1 MARAPRRAS
10 AAPVGR
16 WGERENGILTV
27 ARALYAAGGYENV
40 SMASVAEAAGL
51 SEGTLYNYFRNKRD
65 LVLRVSLVDFVDRIA
80 EAERV
85 VATAGSL
92 REGLTGLIA
101 IQLRIIVEA
110 REIYRIWLREVR
122 AAKGYRRSRS
132 RDLLREFS
140 NQLLKLLER
149 FEVAADPAVGV
160 TPAMMRDMVLGGA
173 EQIAFTSIVQRRERE
188 LDIPRTAAHL
198 ADCYLRAFRLG

>member
-10 AAPVGR
+10 AVPVGR
-16 WGERENGILTV
+16 WGERETGILEV

-40 SMASVAEAAGL
+40 SMASVAAAAGL

-80 EAERV
+80 EAERI
-85 VATAGSL
+85 VAAASSL

-101 IQLRIIVEA
+101 MQLRIIVEA

-140 NQLLKLLER
+140 NQLLDLLER
-149 FEVAADPAVGV
+149 FDVEADPVVGL

>member
-10 AAPVGR
+10 AVPVGR
-16 WGERENGILTV
+16 WGERETGILEV

-80 EAERV
+80 EAERI
-85 VATAGSL
+85 VATAGTL

-101 IQLRIIVEA
+101 MQLRIIVEA

-140 NQLLKLLER
+140 NQLLELLER
-149 FEVAADPAVGV
+149 FGVEADPAVGL
-160 TPAMMRDMVLGGA
+160 TPAMMRDVVLGGA

>member
-1 MARAPRRAS
+1 MVRAPRRAS
-10 AAPVGR
+10 AVPVGR
-16 WGERENGILTV
+16 WGERENGILEV

-80 EAERV
+80 EAERI

-101 IQLRIIVEA
+101 MQLRIIVEA

-140 NQLLKLLER
+140 NQLLGLLER
-149 FEVAADPAVGV
+149 FGVETDPALGL

>member
-1 MARAPRRAS
+1 MARAPRRES
-10 AAPVGR
+10 AVPVGR
-16 WGERENGILTV
+16 WGERETGILEV

-80 EAERV
+80 EAERI
-85 VATAGSL
+85 VATAGTL

-101 IQLRIIVEA
+101 MQLRIIVEA

-140 NQLLKLLER
+140 NQLLELLER
-149 FEVAADPAVGV
+149 FGVEADPAVGL
-160 TPAMMRDMVLGGA
+160 TPAMMRDVVLGGA

>member
-1 MARAPRRAS
+1 V
-10 AAPVGR
+10 PVGR
-16 WGERENGILTV
+16 WGERETGILEV

-80 EAERV
+80 EAERI
-85 VATAGSL
+85 VATAGTL

-101 IQLRIIVEA
+101 MQLRIIVEA

-140 NQLLKLLER
+140 NQLLELLER
-149 FEVAADPAVGV
+149 FGVEADPAVGL
-160 TPAMMRDMVLGGA
+160 TPAMMRDVVLGGA